1 MPPIVMLPTYNEAE
15 NIGPVVSAILA
26 ADPRL
31 HVLVVDDDSPDGTA
45 GIVQGIARGEPRVQL
60 LLRTERRGRGYA
72 GAEGLRLCA
81 AQGFDPIVEMDA
93 DFSHDP
99 ADLPRLLE
107 AAERHDVVLGS
118 RRVAG
123 GAERGRGPLR
133 RFITWGAGAYLK
145 LLLGLWRVHDP
156 TSGYRCFRRRTLMAI
171 KPETLRSPG
180 PGIVSEILFR
190 CRRLDIA
197 EVPIQFKDRERGRSK
212 FGAKAM
218 AESLALAVKLRLAA
232 LLGRVHAPRPE
243 DLERGEGCEA
253 EDAD

>member
-15 NIGPVVSAILA
+15 NIRPMVSAILA

-45 GIVQGIARGEPRVQL
+45 GIVGEMAQGEPRVKL

-81 AQGFDPIVEMDA
+81 AQGFDPIIEMDA

-107 AAERHDVVLGS
+107 AAERHDVVIGS
-118 RRVAG
+118 RRVEG
-123 GAERGRGPLR
+123 GAESGRGPLR

-156 TSGYRCFRRRTLMAI
+156 TSGYRCFRRRTLLAI
-171 KPETLRSPG
+171 QPGTLRSPG

-190 CRRLDIA
+190 CRKLDIA
-197 EVPIQFKDRERGRSK
+197 EIPIQFKDRERGSSK
-212 FGAKAM
+212 FGVKAM
-218 AESLALAVKLRLAA
+218 VESLALALRLRGAA
-232 LLGRVHAPRPE
+232 LLGRVPAPKPE
-243 DLERGEGCEA
+243 DVDRA
-253 EDAD
+253 